1 MTTENEKTTTTKTTT
16 RGRAATRSKT
26 ATAKKDTAKTEPK
39 VEAKKSEPK
48 KVKEYTAQTMIP
60 CRSVR
65 QNILFYQSPS
75 GSKYQ
80 WEGYGDIKEMP
91 FEEVRSMLV
100 SRSKFLFEPWLLIED
115 DELMETPQFKKALGD
130 IKAAYDD
137 TEDMQEFFSRDIDEV
152 REKLTNA
159 PRGLQQY
166 IAFNANRYINDGTLD
181 RVSVV
186 RVVDEVLGTNL
197 KMMM

>member
-1 MTTENEKTTTTKTTT
+1 MATENGKTTTKTT
-16 RGRAATRSKT
+16 RGRAATRSKAA
-26 ATAKKDTAKTEPK
+26 ATKATSAKTEESK
-39 VEAKKSEPK
+39 VETKVPEK

-65 QNILFYQSPS
+65 QNILYYQSPS
-75 GSKYQ
+75 GAKYQ
-80 WEGYGDIKEMP
+80 WEGYGDVKEMP

-100 SRSKFLFEPWLLIED
+100 SRSKFLFEPWLLIDD
-115 DELMETPQFKKALGD
+115 DELMETSQFKKVLGD
-130 IKAAYDD
+130 IRAAYDD
-137 TEDMQEFFSRDIDEV
+137 MEDMQEFFSRDIDEI
-152 REKLTNA
+152 RAKLISA
-159 PRGLQQY
+159 PKGLQQY

>member
-1 MTTENEKTTTTKTTT
+1 MTTENEKSTTKTTT

-26 ATAKKDTAKTEPK
+26 VTTKAGESKAED
-39 VEAKKSEPK
+39 KKSGK
-48 KVKEYTAQTMIP
+48 KTKKYTAQTMIP

-65 QNILFYQSPS
+65 QNILYYQSPA
-75 GSKYQ
+75 GAKYQ

-100 SRSKFLFEPWLLIED
+100 SRSKFLFEPWLLID
-115 DELMETPQFKKALGD
+115 DDDLMETPQFKKALGN

-137 TEDMQEFFSRDIDEV
+137 MEDMQEFFSRNTEEI
-152 REKLTNA
+152 REKLASA
-159 PRGLQQY
+159 PKGLQQY